1 VTFLKRNAL
10 LILAVTSILAIMAAL
25 LLHGSNNVIR
35 DVNRLVTGAKL
46 YSLTDEER
54 KALEVQLSN
63 LLKAAKI
70 NEPVN
75 INHLYE
81 KNALNV
87 YVTVPEDTRGSITRG
102 NSAFVKERD
111 ILFID
116 DAHFLLGT
124 HKIFEKPRDVAEA
137 AVYSSLRA
145 YTVFVLAHE
154 ICHRG
159 IGGHSSGGD
168 VQEEYAADSC
178 AVRTLNAAY
187 GSAQSSWTDASV
199 QGETADDGT
208 ANLESVSPY
217 FQDLFHG
224 LGFIAEH
231 LLDNDF
237 SVVSAGEAHPIF
249 FDRMQRV
256 VDQVEKLTPSNESVL
271 GEESIKVVRVVMKA
285 ASNVL
290 ALHPSTVEFDN
301 PIDYAFIGV
310 SQLIYFDRDDSVPR
324 TVEFKRLSPLSLLRV
339 HNKASEAEPKIR
351 YAWLNSDGTIGM
363 LRTDRHLATVD
374 ARSGRPIN
382 DQDVSEQ
389 FGDNSC
395 VKRAEIPREPV
406 AQIYFI
412 YCLDNSPMVRAVAS
426 SRLGE
431 QISLNDV
438 AQTALS
444 KEAGIAS
451 GRDLSVFQISFGPN
465 GDAGIFVRQGDKV
478 YLVECN
484 SKLKAERVVTL
495 LTDPP
500 PASDDRVGPA
510 RLNLQSWQYIGG
522 DSSLAFSGSWLL
534 RNVHADLISASPT
547 KPFALS
553 ILNANLDDRM
563 SAPIP
568 VARYQYLDGNRAL
581 VNLQEGGAL
590 LVDVAKHEMV
600 PISYF
605 TQTHMEQVQAGMDG
619 YWDIHQKHG
628 QRILIFHDEGST
640 P

>member
-1 VTFLKRNAL
+1 MKFLKRNAL
-10 LILAVTSILAIMAAL
+10 LILVVASILAIMAAL
-25 LLHGSNNVIR
+25 LLRGRNNAVR
-35 DVNRLVTGAKL
+35 DVNRLVTKAKL
-46 YSLTDEER
+46 YSLTDDER
-54 KALEVQLSN
+54 KALDVQLAN

-70 NEPVN
+70 TEPVN

-81 KNALNV
+81 ENALNV
-87 YVTVPEDTRGSITRG
+87 YVTVPEDTRGSVARG
-102 NSAFVKERD
+102 NSAFVKGRD

-116 DAHFLLGT
+116 DAHFVLGT
-124 HKIFEKPRDVAEA
+124 HKIFEKPRDDAEA
-137 AVYSSLRA
+137 AVFRSLRA

-154 ICHRG
+154 ICHRESAG
-159 IGGHSSGGD
+159 RSSGGD

-178 AVRTLNAAY
+178 AVRTLNTAY
-187 GSAQSSWTDASV
+187 GSAHSSWTDASV
-199 QGETADDGT
+199 QGETTDYDP

-256 VDQVEKLTPSNESVL
+256 VDQVEKLTPVDKSVL
-271 GEESIKVVRVVMKA
+271 GEESIKVVRVVMRA

-310 SQLIYFDRDDSVPR
+310 SQLVYFDRDDSVPH

-339 HNKASEAEPKIR
+339 HNKASQAEPKIR

-363 LRTDRHLATVD
+363 LRTDRYLASVD
-374 ARSGRPIN
+374 GRSGKPLN
-382 DQDVSEQ
+382 VEDVSEQ

-406 AQIYFI
+406 AQVYFV
-412 YCLDNSPMVRAVAS
+412 YCLDNSPMMRAVAS
-426 SRLGE
+426 GRLGE
-431 QISLNDV
+431 QISLNEV
-438 AQTALS
+438 AQRALS
-444 KEAGIAS
+444 KDAGIAS
-451 GRDLSVFQISFGPN
+451 GRDVSVLQVSFGSS
-465 GDAGIFVRQGDKV
+465 GDVGVFVRQGDTV
-478 YLVECN
+478 YLIECD

-495 LTDPP
+495 LTDTP

-522 DSSLAFSGSWLL
+522 DSSLAFRGSWLL
-534 RNVHADLISASPT
+534 RNVQADLISASPT
-547 KPFALS
+547 KPFASS
-553 ILNANLDDRM
+553 ILNPNLDDRI
-563 SAPIP
+563 SAPIL
-568 VARYQYLDGNRAL
+568 VASYQYLDANRAL
-581 VNLQEGGAL
+581 VNLREGGAI
-590 LVDVAKHEMV
+590 LVDIAKREMV

-605 TQTHMEQVQAGMDG
+605 TQTHMEQVQAARDG
-619 YWDIHQKHG
+619 YWGIHQKHG